1 MHVLSFEN
9 LRGGGGMLN
18 PDKFCPKQ
26 NVGTSFGKLNM
37 LFFYI
42 PDWIRESFFLF
53 IFVEI
58 KVKAAQG
65 SLCI

>member
-1 MHVLSFEN
+1 MYVLLFEN

-37 LFFYI
+37 LFFLHSGLDQRVI
-42 PDWIRESFFLF
+42 LLIHFCRN
-53 IFVEI
+53 
-58 KVKAAQG
+58 KG
-65 SLCI
+65 